1 MRVRERERKDEEI
14 VWRGEFIY
22 FRVLCREKKEVTN
35 RNLESNRNL
44 EFEEKVRLE
53 FGLVAS

>member
-1 MRVRERERKDEEI
+1 MRERERKDEEI